1 MVRSHANA
9 ESLLTSTCTAI
20 DNFMDIIFI
29 LSSSRLLKRASLITY
44 SQNEQQKPNLFS
56 RYCMWQSSFQL
67 STLKQGSKLT
77 SFSRRRL
84 CSCPFNAFGTN
95 LQNVKKGRP
104 VFVSI
109 IIQCKLSPS
118 KPRRGF
124 KKAQCAHWKVMT
136 YQFFPNVVRNDIYQS
151 KETALC
157 Q

>member
-1 MVRSHANA
+1 MIRSHANA

-29 LSSSRLLKRASLITY
+29 LSSSRLLRRASLITY

-56 RYCMWQSSFQL
+56 RYCMWRSSFQL
-67 STLKQGSKLT
+67 LTLKQGSKLT

-95 LQNVKKGRP
+95 LQNVEKRRL

-118 KPRRGF
+118 KASDVEVSKRHTMRALESDDVP
-124 KKAQCAHWKVMT
+124 
-136 YQFFPNVVRNDIYQS
+136 FFPECSPKRHLP
-151 KETALC
+151 E
-157 Q
+157 